1 MISLYIRFI
10 GNITNKSLRFTFQG
24 FMYTILLMNIFK
36 AMVPDIVYKR
46 ADVIP
51 YETLKSEGKTCILFD
66 FDNTLGPDH
75 ATAPDKY
82 AFDIIDKVQKLGFKC
97 CLVSNAKS
105 GRSAGIAQELNI
117 PCVTY
122 AHKPRPVGIYRAM
135 EKMGSSKEET
145 VMIGDQVF
153 TDVIA
158 GKLAGVYT
166 IMVERYSKKEIWYVV
181 LKRPLE
187 KIVRLFARY

>member
-1 MISLYIRFI
+1 MV
-10 GNITNKSLRFTFQG
+10 NITNICPRFTFQA
-24 FMYTILLMNIFK
+24 FMYTIFSMNIFR
-36 AMVPDIVYKR
+36 AMVPDAVYNK

-51 YETLKSEGKTCILFD
+51 YEALRAEGKNCILFD

-75 ATAPDKY
+75 ATVPDKY
-82 AFDIIDKVQKLGFKC
+82 AFDIIAKVRALGFKC

-105 GRSAGIAQELNI
+105 GRSAGIAQELDI

-135 EKMGSSKEET
+135 EKMGVTADET

-158 GKLAGVYT
+158 GRLAGVYT

-187 KIVRLFARY
+187 KIVRFFARY